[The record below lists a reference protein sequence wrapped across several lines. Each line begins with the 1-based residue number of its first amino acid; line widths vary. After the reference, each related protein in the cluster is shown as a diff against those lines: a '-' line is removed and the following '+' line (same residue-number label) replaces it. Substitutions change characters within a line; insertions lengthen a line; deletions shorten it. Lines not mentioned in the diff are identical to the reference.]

1 MHRQLPMDRTWC
13 TWGNLC
19 SWEPWAIRFL
29 ISDPKLGSWFWI
41 LMCMS
46 RGKAGLSTKQ
56 VMYVVCISSRC
67 GLSTDAHW
75 CLLVCYGQSWLR
87 HYAGSLIKAGNSDCT
102 GIAPSC
108 LHNNTLGTGS
118 SYLLLL
124 ALLFLFPFCQIL
136 SNSPTL
142 AVLLLT
148 TCSLRWPPLDL
159 LLLLRLPLL
168 SNLWFPDPM
177 TLCWPLT
184 RSKSQLTWEIQGWA
198 SIQCCFL
205 ILHWNAAVPT
215 GLAQ

>member
-1 MHRQLPMDRTWC
+1 MWTVNRCPLMSASMLWPELTPS
-13 TWGNLC
+13 LC
-19 SWEPWAIRFL
+19 R
-29 ISDPKLGSWFWI
+29 I
-41 LMCMS
+41 LNQS
-46 RGKAGLSTKQ
+46 RKFRL
-56 VMYVVCISSRC
+56 
-67 GLSTDAHW
+67 HW
-75 CLLVCYGQSWLR
+75 NCSQ
-87 HYAGSLIKAGNSDCT
+87 
-102 GIAPSC
+102 C